1 MWLGDKCILGPV
13 KTAIPPCAPD
23 LYLSLLKEV
32 MDCALSKVPA
42 YRKWAAYDPGGADP
56 VARLAALPLVDKA
69 FMREQGPAG
78 FVNPVHDLEAALA
91 RGEVELVHTSGS
103 TGDRVSNVWCQSWWN
118 ASEAASWQLNAHAR
132 RVCDRVHPEAIL
144 ASPLCVGFVSEDAY
158 LDRAKRTLGRF
169 LFLNERVNP
178 CEWTAA
184 HMDRMIEELNE
195 FKPAVLEANPSYLA
209 HLCRYAARAKRKVF
223 SPGLIVLTFEN
234 PSVLHRRQ
242 IRAVFDS
249 PIASSYGATEAGYV
263 FMECE
268 CGRLH
273 QNTDYC
279 HVDFIPFAP
288 HHGGPG
294 MGSILVT
301 TFHNPWRVLLRF
313 DIGDVVKLAAEP
325 CPCGRRE
332 GLTLSSIEGR
342 GVNLTLTTDG
352 RAVTQNSVDGLIGA
366 VPGIE
371 DYQLLQVSELD
382 YLLKF
387 ASSDS
392 NETRISAQVHP
403 ALASLYGSGAR
414 LQVER
419 VDALPPD
426 LPGKCRLCKPL
437 IPVNPRTFWDSRHV
451 PPGGLSA

>member
-1 MWLGDKCILGPV
+1 MKNVINASGP
-13 KTAIPPCAPD
+13 TP
-23 LYLSLLKEV
+23 YLSLLSEV
-32 MDCALSKVPA
+32 TDCALGKVPA
-42 YRKWAAYDPGGADP
+42 YRKWATYDKGGPDP

-78 FVNPVHDLEAALA
+78 FVNPEHDLEAALA

-118 ASEAASWQLNAHAR
+118 ASESASWQLNAHAR

-158 LDRAKRTLGRF
+158 LDRSGRTLGRF

-178 CEWTAA
+178 CLWTAA
-184 HMDRMIEELNE
+184 HMDRMIAELNE

-209 HLCRYAARAKRKVF
+209 HLCRYAARAKRRLF
-223 SPGLIVLTFEN
+223 APGLIVLTFEN

-273 QNTDYC
+273 QNTAYG

-288 HHGGPG
+288 QHGGPG
-294 MGSILVT
+294 VGSILVT

-313 DIGDVVKLAAEP
+313 DIGDVVKIAKEP

-342 GVNLTLTTDG
+342 GVNLTRTTDG
-352 RAVTQNSVDGLIGA
+352 RAVTQNSVDCVIGD
-366 VPGIE
+366 VPGVE
-371 DYQLLQVSELD
+371 DYQLLQISERE
-382 YLLKF
+382 YLLKYVCRDEDE
-387 ASSDS
+387 A
-392 NETRISAQVHP
+392 RIADQVRP
-403 ALASLYGSGAR
+403 ALAALYGSGAR
-414 LQVER
+414 IRLER

-437 IPVNPRTFWDSRHV
+437 IPVNLRSFWDPRHV